1 VRSQLVSVLTCLHCE
16 KRIIPGTPAEQ
27 QAAVK
32 ELTLNLSKL
41 IAPVVT
47 LDQGLDGDYGSPEEG
62 MCIQTSTFKLPL
74 DSLLSQPAPTSTSG
88 PVERL
93 STSAGHPPPSPSR
106 SSKHS

>member
-1 VRSQLVSVLTCLHCE
+1 VRSQLVAVLTCLHCG

-32 ELTLNLSKL
+32 ELTLNLSKA

-47 LDQGLDGDYGSPEEG
+47 PDQGLNGDYGSPEG
-62 MCIQTSTFKLPL
+62 MCTPTSTFTFPL
-74 DSLLSQPAPTSTSG
+74 DSLLSQAPTSTSG

-93 STSAGHPPPSPSR
+93 LTSVGHPSPSPSR

>member
-16 KRIIPGTPAEQ
+16 KRIIPGTPAEE

-32 ELTLNLSKL
+32 ELTLNLSKV

-47 LDQGLDGDYGSPEEG
+47 PDQGLNGGYGSPEG
-62 MCIQTSTFKLPL
+62 MCTQTSTFTLPL
-74 DSLLSQPAPTSTSG
+74 DSLLSQAPTRTSG

-93 STSAGHPPPSPSR
+93 STSAGHPPPLASR
-106 SSKHS
+106 YSKHS